1 MKQIIIDGSF
11 SGQRLDRVLKKYLVN
26 ATDGFIYKMLRK
38 KNIKLND
45 SGAKGKEILNS
56 GDVISIYFSDET
68 LDKFTGR
75 SDPASMTKKQPIPPL
90 KKDEI
95 IYEDN
100 DILIIDKPV
109 GELSQ
114 KADKNDISI
123 NERMLSYLGKNH
135 AKGDDISFK
144 PGIANRLDRNTSGI
158 ILAGKTLQGARLL
171 SEFIKRRTIKK
182 YYLALLDGKPDL
194 NDCGSVTVEA
204 YIIKNKKTNTVSVF
218 NEKTD
223 GAVPIKMKYRPADE
237 TMKNTYRNY
246 CKNNDINDELSGDK
260 ALVEVE
266 LITGKTHQI
275 RAYFSYI
282 SHPLSGDAKYG
293 SGSVQDYKNKSF
305 YFLRA
310 YKIVVPDDDRL
321 AETIRGKTI
330 YADRIK

>member
-68 LDKFTGR
+68 LEKFTGR
-75 SDPASMTKKQPIPPL
+75 SASPDATKKQPIPPL

-95 IYEDN
+95 IYEDD
-100 DILIIDKPV
+100 DILIMDKPV

-114 KADKNDISI
+114 KADKKDISI
-123 NERMLSYLGKNH
+123 NERMLSYLGKTD
-135 AKGDDISFK
+135 AQEDDISFK

-158 ILAGKTLQGARLL
+158 ALAGKTLQGARLL
-171 SEFIKRRTIKK
+171 SEFIRHRTIKK

-194 NDCGSVTVEA
+194 KKDKPVTVEA
-204 YIIKNKKTNTVSVF
+204 YIIKDKKTNIVSVF
-218 NEKTD
+218 DEKTD
-223 GAVPIKMKYRPADE
+223 GSVPIKMKYRPADE
-237 TMKNTYRNY
+237 TMKKTYINY
-246 CKNNDINDELSGDK
+246 CKKNGINDELTLDK
-260 ALVEVE
+260 TLVEVE

-293 SGSVQDYKNKSF
+293 SGRVKDYKNKSF

-310 YKIVVPDDDRL
+310 YKIVMPEDERIS
-321 AETIRGKTI
+321 ETIRGKTI
-330 YADRIK
+330 YADRN